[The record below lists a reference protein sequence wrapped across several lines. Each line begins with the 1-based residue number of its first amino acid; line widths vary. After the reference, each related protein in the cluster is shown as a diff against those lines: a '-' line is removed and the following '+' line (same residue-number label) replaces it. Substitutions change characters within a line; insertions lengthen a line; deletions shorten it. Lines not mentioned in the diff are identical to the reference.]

1 MTLSPK
7 SGSDFSLRRR
17 LSLYIRRMETLE
29 ELKRLFPVWDKL
41 SPAEQDALA
50 ASVHARRFSK
60 DENIHGT
67 GESCLGFLI
76 LKTGRLRAYLL
87 SDSGRE
93 VTLYYL
99 NAGEMCLF
107 SASCMMRNV
116 QFDIYI
122 DAEENTDVLQIPA
135 PAFKNLMEKSLPVAR
150 YVNDL
155 MATHLT
161 DVMWLME
168 QVLFKRLDQR
178 LAALLLEESKGN
190 GEMTV
195 TATHE
200 ELAQRLGS
208 VREAVTRMLKYFQT
222 EKLVELSRGEIRITN
237 PAALSSVIA
246 KPQT

>member
-1 MTLSPK
+1 
-7 SGSDFSLRRR
+7 
-17 LSLYIRRMETLE
+17 MEILE
-29 ELKRLFPVWDKL
+29 ELARLFPVWDKL
-41 SPAEQDALA
+41 SVAERESLA
-50 ASVHARRFSK
+50 AAVHTRRFSK
-60 DENIHGT
+60 GENIHGT

-76 LKTGRLRAYLL
+76 LKSGRLRAYLL

-107 SASCMMRNV
+107 SASCMMRNI

-122 DAEENTDVLQIPA
+122 DAKEDTDVLQIPA
-135 PAFKNLMEKSLPVAR
+135 PAFKNLMEKSLPVSR

-168 QVLFKRLDQR
+168 QILFKRLDER
-178 LAALLLEESKGN
+178 LAALLLEDAKGSPEN
-190 GEMTV
+190 AV

-200 ELAQRLGS
+200 ELAERLGS
-208 VREAVTRMLKYFQT
+208 AREAVTRMLKYFQT
-222 EKLVELSRGEIRITN
+222 EKLVKLSRGEIRITD
-237 PAALSSVIA
+237 PAALSAVIA
-246 KPQT
+246 EPRT

>member
-1 MTLSPK
+1 
-7 SGSDFSLRRR
+7 
-17 LSLYIRRMETLE
+17 MEILE
-29 ELKRLFPVWDKL
+29 ELARLFPVWDKL
-41 SPAEQDALA
+41 SAAERESLAPA
-50 ASVHARRFSK
+50 VHARRFSK
-60 DENIHGT
+60 GENIHGT
-67 GESCLGFLI
+67 GDSCLGFLI
-76 LKTGRLRAYLL
+76 LKSGRLRAYLL

-122 DAEENTDVLQIPA
+122 DAKEDTDVLQIPA
-135 PAFKNLMEKSLPVAR
+135 PAFKNLMEKSLPVSR

-168 QVLFKRLDQR
+168 QILFKRLDER
-178 LAALLLEESKGN
+178 LAALLLEDAKGSPEN
-190 GEMTV
+190 AV

-200 ELAQRLGS
+200 ELAERLGS
-208 VREAVTRMLKYFQT
+208 AREAVTRMLRYFQT
-222 EKLVELSRGEIRITN
+222 EKLVKLSRGEIRIVN
-237 PAALSSVIA
+237 PAALSAVIA
-246 KPQT
+246 EPRI

>member
-1 MTLSPK
+1 
-7 SGSDFSLRRR
+7 
-17 LSLYIRRMETLE
+17 MEILE
-29 ELKRLFPVWDKL
+29 ELARLFPVWDKL
-41 SPAEQDALA
+41 SVAERESLA
-50 ASVHARRFSK
+50 ATVHARRFSK
-60 DENIHGT
+60 GENIHGT

-76 LKTGRLRAYLL
+76 LKSGRLRAYLL

-107 SASCMMRNV
+107 SASCMMRNI

-122 DAEENTDVLQIPA
+122 DAKEDTDVLQIPA
-135 PAFKNLMEKSLPVAR
+135 PAFKNLMEKSLPVSR

-168 QVLFKRLDQR
+168 QILFKRLDER
-178 LAALLLEESKGN
+178 LAALLLEDAKGSPEN
-190 GEMTV
+190 AV

-200 ELAQRLGS
+200 ELAERLGS
-208 VREAVTRMLKYFQT
+208 AREAVTRMLKYFQT
-222 EKLVELSRGEIRITN
+222 EKLVKLSRGEIRITD
-237 PAALSSVIA
+237 PAALSAVIA
-246 KPQT
+246 EPRT